1 MNRFI
6 HLQLEPL
13 HARITPVAG
22 ALDTTFGANGIVTQQ
37 IPGYYRTGGESV
49 LVQPDGKIIV
59 AGLANDFSNNQPAVF
74 RYNADGTPDTQFSG
88 DGFAILDIP
97 GGGGR
102 LYSTVLLPNGKIVA
116 CGTAIVAGDYQIV
129 VIRLNA
135 DGTADK
141 TFGKSGIVLGNPSPL
156 DENGFALALQSD
168 GKIVVVGDSQV
179 QSGSSERKFLATRF
193 TSNGALD
200 VSFGANGFARIDFGP
215 SDPSAKCV
223 LIQPDGKIVLGGA
236 SSTSGGNF
244 GYALARLN
252 ANGTP
257 DGTFGVDGTVKT
269 SPPDQSFQ
277 SILDAVLL
285 PDGKILAV
293 GAGGVGNEYRSTP
306 VLLRY
311 NIDGSPDTTFDGDG
325 MVTTDLGFGGGTY
338 DAVALQ
344 PHGEIL
350 VAGTIVRPGGTES
363 TVARYLPDGNLDTSF
378 GTPETSVLPGVVTTD
393 IAPDN
398 NDAFFGLAVQKD
410 GKIVAAGMVGYGQ
423 GISLARYT
431 GGDRL
436 PPTASPDEYSLDEDM
451 PLMVAAPGLL
461 GNDTLVGRLI
471 PDITLIEQPS
481 HGTLRVADDGSFEYH
496 PDDNFNGTDRFRYRL
511 NDGVAGNAVTVTL
524 TVRPFNDAP
533 VAVRDEYFIPLNGGP
548 LVVSAADGVLDND
561 IEVDGDPLT
570 ATLVSSP
577 SAGTL
582 TFNPNGSFTFV
593 PPANFIG
600 EVKFRYRISDGLLD
614 SDVQTVTIGKTAR
627 GLVSGTKLTLLGT
640 DGADSVRIL
649 PSGSTG
655 VYVELVSRTGVIR
668 RTYRPAARNQRFTMI
683 EVNLAGGND
692 YFDASAISVP
702 VRVTGGA
709 GNDYLRTGSGSD
721 TIFGDTPAG
730 GGTGRDLILS
740 GPGNDRVVVGDGD
753 ALIDTGNGWDTVT
766 AGNGDNR
773 IDTGAGN
780 DAVMAGNGDNR
791 IDVGGGND
799 QVSIG
804 DGFNVVYAGS
814 GSDRVS
820 AGSGQAFVD
829 GAEGNDHISVVAGSN
844 TLLGGAGNDVLLG
857 GTGDDVLEGESGD
870 DLIVGGLGSNEIT
883 GGDGDDI
890 LIAGGIALKNPVTD
904 SLQKVLASYDPA
916 RPDSIAAITD
926 RLIFTPNGV
935 AGDTL
940 TGEFGVDWFWMD
952 RSLTVCD
959 IEPGEPLRV

>member
-1 MNRFI
+1 M
-6 HLQLEPL
+6 
-13 HARITPVAG
+13 
-22 ALDTTFGANGIVTQQ
+22 
-37 IPGYYRTGGESV
+37 
-49 LVQPDGKIIV
+49 
-59 AGLANDFSNNQPAVF
+59 
-74 RYNADGTPDTQFSG
+74 
-88 DGFAILDIP
+88 
-97 GGGGR
+97 
-102 LYSTVLLPNGKIVA
+102 
-116 CGTAIVAGDYQIV
+116 
-129 VIRLNA
+129 
-135 DGTADK
+135 
-141 TFGKSGIVLGNPSPL
+141 
-156 DENGFALALQSD
+156 
-168 GKIVVVGDSQV
+168 
-179 QSGSSERKFLATRF
+179 
-193 TSNGALD
+193 
-200 VSFGANGFARIDFGP
+200 
-215 SDPSAKCV
+215 
-223 LIQPDGKIVLGGA
+223 
-236 SSTSGGNF
+236 
-244 GYALARLN
+244 
-252 ANGTP
+252 
-257 DGTFGVDGTVKT
+257 
-269 SPPDQSFQ
+269 
-277 SILDAVLL
+277 
-285 PDGKILAV
+285 
-293 GAGGVGNEYRSTP
+293 
-306 VLLRY
+306 
-311 NIDGSPDTTFDGDG
+311 
-325 MVTTDLGFGGGTY
+325 
-338 DAVALQ
+338 
-344 PHGEIL
+344 
-350 VAGTIVRPGGTES
+350 
-363 TVARYLPDGNLDTSF
+363 
-378 GTPETSVLPGVVTTD
+378 
-393 IAPDN
+393 
-398 NDAFFGLAVQKD
+398 
-410 GKIVAAGMVGYGQ
+410 
-423 GISLARYT
+423 
-431 GGDRL
+431 
-436 PPTASPDEYSLDEDM
+436 
-451 PLMVAAPGLL
+451 
-461 GNDTLVGRLI
+461 
-471 PDITLIEQPS
+471 
-481 HGTLRVADDGSFEYH
+481 
-496 PDDNFNGTDRFRYRL
+496 
-511 NDGVAGNAVTVTL
+511 
-524 TVRPFNDAP
+524 
-533 VAVRDEYFIPLNGGP
+533 RDEYFIPLNGGP

-668 RTYRPAARNQRFTMI
+668 RTYRPAARNQRFTLI

-829 GAEGNDHISVVAGSN
+829 GAEGNDHISVVASSN